1 MVLPIKCIAFVQLLT
16 STVTPVSYAFCNNNH
31 VNVKTIHSRKRRC
44 SHEAHASTAVTI
56 DTALSR
62 NSTSTEH
69 SLHLVS
75 LPPKDDS
82 FSLPAESLIRNCW
95 KWKDSV
101 LGDGRDYFVPRPK
114 TLKAFHSLFVGMEI
128 SIDVALTQDR
138 HKSDEEKGF
147 SLNKVTLKLPAT
159 DRGQRPEVTLKS
171 ELPRLNQ
178 TKSISYVVEECVALS
193 NCARFEIILVLKE
206 TSKQQTNGTVM
217 ETNILSKATESAA
230 RLSVAYHLW
239 RQTQNYK
246 SKSNSLLQRSG
257 LASWIDLPD
266 AIDTSMN
273 LATNNI
279 SIEQNMKITQ
289 LGKRLAS
296 MEGPLSISTHLSLIA
311 SGLAPRTNR
320 PDRDVIFRPYS
331 SRDAHILLQL
341 KRTADV
347 ISIIGINETNRAGC
361 RLKVLLD
368 SALSA
373 GKAARNEKI
382 VPDIRRLKE
391 FGSDGTPPVGLANA
405 IAEVRTRSQ
414 LLCCSY

>member
-1 MVLPIKCIAFVQLLT
+1 MILMMKRIALVQLLT
-16 STVTPVSYAFCNNNH
+16 SAVITASYAFRNNNH
-31 VNVKTIHSRKRRC
+31 VHVRITQESRR
-44 SHEAHASTAVTI
+44 SSDQSLASTTNAFI
-56 DTALSR
+56 SGTASG
-62 NSTSTEH
+62 NSTSTKH

-82 FSLPAESLIRNCW
+82 FSLPAESLIRDCW

-128 SIDVALTQDR
+128 SVDVDFHLDQGG
-138 HKSDEEKGF
+138 HQSNEEVEF
-147 SLNKVTLKLPAT
+147 SLNTVVLKLPASDGKQSPRT
-159 DRGQRPEVTLKS
+159 EVKLKS
-171 ELPRLNQ
+171 EQLSKSNQ
-178 TKSISYVVEECVALS
+178 SKSISYVVEECVALS

-206 TSKQQTNGTVM
+206 TDQQQTNHEVM
-217 ETNILSKATESAA
+217 AKNIRSMVTESAA
-230 RLSVAYHLW
+230 RLSVSYHLW
-239 RQTQNYK
+239 KQTQNYK
-246 SKSNSLLQRSG
+246 SKSDSLLQRSG
-257 LASWIDLPD
+257 LASWMDLPD
-266 AIDTSMN
+266 AINTEKN
-273 LATNNI
+273 IANNGI
-279 SIEQNMKITQ
+279 SIEQTMQVMQ

-296 MEGPLSISTHLSLIA
+296 TEGPLSISTHLSLIA

-347 ISIIGINETNRAGC
+347 ISILGTNNTKRAGC

-382 VPDIRRLKE
+382 VPDIQQLKE
-391 FGSDGTPPVGLANA
+391 FGSDGTPPIGMANA
-405 IAEVRTRSQ
+405 VAEVRS
-414 LLCCSY
+414 